1 VPRWP
6 ELKKVERRLLTTVR
20 SMTRVIIMGT
30 TLSGKRRMLK
40 SESDVKALAA
50 VSWPLSAAY
59 MTKVTAV
66 TMSGVAV
73 KMNMKSE
80 E

>member
-1 VPRWP
+1 MGWHDMALQSEHSMAQHGMAWHGVAWRGMAWHGA
-6 ELKKVERRLLTTVR
+6 VE
-20 SMTRVIIMGT
+20 
-30 TLSGKRRMLK
+30 
-40 SESDVKALAA
+40 ALAA

-59 MTKVTAV
+59 STNVTAV
-66 TMSGVAV
+66 TTSGVAV